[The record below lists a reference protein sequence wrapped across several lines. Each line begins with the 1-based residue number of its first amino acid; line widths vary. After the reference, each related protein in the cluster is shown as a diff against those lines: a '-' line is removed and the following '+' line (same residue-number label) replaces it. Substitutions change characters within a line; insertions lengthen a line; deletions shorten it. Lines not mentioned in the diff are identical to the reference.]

1 MSDTV
6 VIEIQI
12 DADLKVEAE
21 KVLAMYGYTLE
32 EATVL
37 FLKETV
43 RLGRIPFEVNDG
55 MSAQAR
61 GV

>member
-12 DADLKVEAE
+12 DAELKAEAE
-21 KVLAMYGYTLE
+21 KVLAMHGYTLE

-43 RLGRIPFEVNDG
+43 RLGRIPFEVNDA
-55 MSAQAR
+55 MLAQIR
-61 GV
+61 SV

>member
-12 DADLKVEAE
+12 YTELKAEAE
-21 KVLAMYGYTLE
+21 KVLAANGYTLE
-32 EATVL
+32 EATIL

-43 RLGRIPFEVNDG
+43 RLGRIPFEVTDE
-55 MSAQAR
+55 MLEQAR
-61 GV
+61 